1 MIYEQTK
8 KKQID
13 AIMWTGEN
21 VREIKEF
28 VPKDVARFETDRIT
42 QLLQLTIV
50 DYDRNLC
57 YKPKW
62 GDYVIHDL
70 DENRF
75 LTMNRHKFESTY
87 TEYSTLHS
95 SDNKEK
101 EEEWEPYINIQFVTA
116 KKGSNTSGISGY
128 NVKDSTGF
136 IKFYT
141 VEEFEKQFTHLSNY
155 MGDHVK
161 LKIEEK

>member
-21 VREIKEF
+21 VQEIKAF
-28 VPKDVARFETDRIT
+28 VPKDVARFETDRVT
-42 QLLQLTIV
+42 QLLQLMIV

-57 YKPKW
+57 YKSKW
-62 GDYVIHDL
+62 GDYVVHDL
-70 DENRF
+70 DEDRY
-75 LTMNRHKFESTY
+75 LIINRHKFESEY
-87 TEYSTLHS
+87 TEYSILHLAI
-95 SDNKEK
+95 DDTND
-101 EEEWEPYINIQFVTA
+101 EWEPYINIQFVTA
-116 KKGSNTSGISGY
+116 KKDSSTSGVPGY
-128 NVKDSTGF
+128 KVKDSTGF

-141 VEEFEKQFTHLSNY
+141 KDEFDKQFTHLQNY
-155 MGDHVK
+155 MGNHIK